1 MNGQVDSIFQSDP
14 RTTLV
19 VTEACHAFA
28 KAKFDSLCPLTKMD
42 IRYGESVRKLTVVT
56 RSGATW
62 EGYTANRI
70 FGLLE
75 PRCLSEGGE
84 MVSMWSRCSDGWVE
98 DLASRIEGARPG
110 ARIRV
115 IEKNGVE
122 KMWHLSSLGQWSKDY
137 RKSKETTL
145 LSSLR
150 RGSKNR
156 VWKFEA

>member
-1 MNGQVDSIFQSDP
+1 MNGQVDSIFQSLP
-14 RTTLV
+14 RTTLI
-19 VTEACHAFA
+19 VTEAGHAFA

-42 IRYGESVRKLTVVT
+42 IRYGESVRKIRVVT

-62 EGYTANRI
+62 EGYTANRV

-75 PRCLSEGGE
+75 PLALCDEDV

-98 DLASRIEGARPG
+98 DLASSIEGARPG
-110 ARIRV
+110 ARVRV

-122 KMWHLSSLGQWSKDY
+122 KMWHLSHPGQWSRNY
-137 RKSKETTL
+137 RNSKETAL